1 MIDLHSH
8 VLPGLDDGPDTMDES
23 LDFVRAS
30 AAQGTTVLAATPHL
44 REDYPDIEIETVP
57 EACAEL
63 NERIPPD
70 IDLEVIPAAEVDLI
84 WAQRASTEQL
94 RFASFAQRGTD
105 LLIETPYG
113 QLYDNF
119 EDLLFQVAVRGY
131 RILLAHPERNPSF
144 QRDPNR
150 LRAIAQRGVLL
161 QITLPSV
168 LRDKSSNSRKLAFTL
183 VREGLAHNLASDS
196 HSSSGHFRPPDL
208 RRGVQVIAEFAP
220 AYAEWLVTD
229 APAAILEGAP
239 LPPPPDA
246 GSKPRR
252 GFRLPGRRNRQ

>member
-23 LDFVRAS
+23 LDFVRAA

-44 REDYPDIEIETVP
+44 REDYPDIEVETLP
-57 EACAEL
+57 EACEEL
-63 NERIPPD
+63 NERIPAELD
-70 IDLEVIPAAEVDLI
+70 FEVISGGEVDLI
-84 WAQRASTEQL
+84 WAQHATSDEL
-94 RFASFAQRGTD
+94 RYASFGQLGKD
-105 LLIETPYG
+105 LLVETPYG
-113 QLYDNF
+113 LLHDNF

-144 QRDPNR
+144 QRNPNR

-168 LRDKSSNSRKLAFTL
+168 LRDKSSNSRKLAFNL

-208 RRGVQVIAEFAP
+208 RSGVQVVAEFAP
-220 AYAEWLVTD
+220 AYAEWMVTD
-229 APAAILEGAP
+229 APAAVLEGVP
-239 LPPPPDA
+239 LPPPPSV

-252 GFRLPGRRNRQ
+252 GLRLPGRRKS